1 LNKLR
6 FVLVGAGRAGM
17 VHGQNLVHYI
27 PEGELK
33 AVVDVDLKRAEE
45 TSASLGVKSFYST
58 LDEALEKEDCDAVC
72 IASLTFTHREM
83 IEKAAGA
90 KKHIFC
96 EKPLAQSL
104 EEAEKIQEAVEKASV
119 KFQIGF
125 MRRYDP
131 GIRRAWEMVRE
142 GKIGDIVLIKS
153 TGRGPGLPAP
163 WIFDR
168 EKSGGMLAE
177 VSSHDIDS
185 VLWFVDKKP
194 HHLHLEAKNFKGQE
208 IREEFPDFYDHYVL
222 TMSFVEGPLGMIDG
236 GCPVGYAY
244 DARIEILGTEGM
256 IKVGETEAR
265 GPVLYTSDKKSW
277 RDNQFS
283 WRDRFREGYLEEMK
297 SFIRS
302 VLEDQNPSPSIIDG
316 KRVVKVVELA
326 HKSLGQQSPVL
337 WEGEW

>member
-1 LNKLR
+1 MDKLR
-6 FVLVGAGRAGM
+6 LVLVGAGRAGM
-17 VHGQNLVHYI
+17 VHAQNLVHYI

-45 TSASLGVKSFYST
+45 ASKNLGVKSFYST
-58 LDEALEKEDCDAVC
+58 LDEALQKEDFDAVC

-83 IEKAAGA
+83 IEKAAKA
-90 KKHIFC
+90 KKHVFC
-96 EKPLAQSL
+96 EKPLAQNS
-104 EEAEKIQEAVEKASV
+104 EEVKKIQEAVEKAGI

-131 GIRRAWEMVRE
+131 GIKRAWEMVRE
-142 GKIGDIVLIKS
+142 GKIGDLVLIKS

-168 EKSGGMLAE
+168 AKSGGMLAE
-177 VSSHDIDS
+177 VSAHDIDS
-185 VLWFVDKKP
+185 VLWFAGQKP
-194 HHLHLEAKNFKGQE
+194 HHLSLEAKNFKGKDIKE
-208 IREEFPDFYDHYVL
+208 KFPDFYDHYLL
-222 TMSFVEGPLGMIDG
+222 TLNFTDGPLGVVDG

-244 DARIEILGTEGM
+244 DARIEVLGTEGM
-256 IKVGETEAR
+256 IKVGETEAG
-265 GPVLYTSDKKSW
+265 GPVLYTPDKKSW
-277 RDNQFS
+277 RDNQSS

-302 VLEDQNPSPSIIDG
+302 VLENQNPSPSIIDG
-316 KRVVKVVELA
+316 KRVVEVVELA
-326 HKSLGQQSPVL
+326 HKSLSQQSPVP